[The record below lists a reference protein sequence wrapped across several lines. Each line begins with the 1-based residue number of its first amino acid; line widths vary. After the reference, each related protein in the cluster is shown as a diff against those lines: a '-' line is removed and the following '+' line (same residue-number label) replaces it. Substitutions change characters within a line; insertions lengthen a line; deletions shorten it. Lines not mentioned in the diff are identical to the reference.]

1 MKAQDREPSSPST
14 FVASSRQVA
23 CVVGGEAVI
32 LHLDD
37 GVYYSLNPVGA
48 RVWDLLQ
55 QPRTAEEL
63 IARVTE
69 EFDVAAERCR
79 LDVEELLSALRERAL
94 VVLAEG
100 SG

>member
-1 MKAQDREPSSPST
+1 MKAQDREPSRPST
-14 FVASSRQVA
+14 FVVSNRQVA

-55 QPRTAEEL
+55 QPRTTEEL
-63 IARVTE
+63 VARVTE
-69 EFDVAAERCR
+69 EFDVAAERCL
-79 LDVEELLSALRERAL
+79 LDVEELISALRERAL
-94 VVLAEG
+94 VVCAEG